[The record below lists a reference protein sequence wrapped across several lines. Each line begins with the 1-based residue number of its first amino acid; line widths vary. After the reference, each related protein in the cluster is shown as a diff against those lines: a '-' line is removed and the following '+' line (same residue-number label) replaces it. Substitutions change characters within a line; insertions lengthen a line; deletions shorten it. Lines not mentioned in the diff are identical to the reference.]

1 LVAPYVFLGELS
13 PVAGAGPGGNAN
25 LIPMTKAYPAMP
37 MHNTKASQ
45 AHPPR
50 NFIFPFMRQTS

>member
-1 LVAPYVFLGELS
+1 
-13 PVAGAGPGGNAN
+13 
-25 LIPMTKAYPAMP
+25 MTKAYPAMP